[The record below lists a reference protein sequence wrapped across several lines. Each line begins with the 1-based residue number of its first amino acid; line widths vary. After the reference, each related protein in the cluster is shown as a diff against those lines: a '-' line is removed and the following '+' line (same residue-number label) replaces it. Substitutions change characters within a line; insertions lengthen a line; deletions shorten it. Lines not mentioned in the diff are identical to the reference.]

1 MSGELSSFQSSKPND
16 NNVLTR
22 IIPIESGGVAH
33 ERLRRRFL
41 LFTKHNIY
49 HLQDLVPVSGGEL
62 LQLLGQHGSLDP
74 VPVLDLIA
82 QQHICSHIQRIGD
95 IDQDGQSQ
103 VLFSSFDRSYVI
115 GTQIDL
121 LGKLVLR

>member
-1 MSGELSSFQSSKPND
+1 M
-16 NNVLTR
+16 
-22 IIPIESGGVAH
+22 
-33 ERLRRRFL
+33 RRCS
-41 LFTKHNIY
+41 LFFIQHDLH
-49 HLQDLVPVSGGEL
+49 HLQDLIPVSGGEL
-62 LQLLGQHGSLDP
+62 LQLLGKHGSLDP
-74 VPVLDLIA
+74 VPIPDLIA